1 MSNLAQNFQNPNYKP
16 LTIGEFA
23 IRQDEDGRYCLN
35 DLHKVS
41 GGNEK
46 YRPTFFLR
54 NEQTQS
60 LIIEIESKNYDV
72 QICTSKNIAV
82 KTIQGRGKKQ
92 GTYVCLEL
100 VYAYAMWIS
109 PPFYLK
115 VIRTIMALDKPEP
128 QPMPIVPVPFQ
139 IGRYLVECDANG
151 KISIQDAGNKQL
163 VEVEEMRKFIDMSL
177 TFYMEVGEFHSR
189 LIDFRKNY
197 VWRENMVMFDL
208 LQQGKT
214 FVDLGK

>member
-1 MSNLAQNFQNPNYKP
+1 MSNLSFSIDSQSVR
-16 LTIGEFA
+16 I
-23 IRQDEDGRYCLN
+23 IDGLYCLN
-35 DLHKVS
+35 DLHKAS
-41 GGNEK
+41 GNEK
-46 YRPTFFLR
+46 KHQPANFIRLD
-54 NEQTQS
+54 QTQGLIKEIDNSSDMRS
-60 LIIEIESKNYDV
+60 LSF
-72 QICTSKNIAV
+72 
-82 KTIQGRGKKQ
+82 KQ
-92 GTYVCLEL
+92 LTGAKGGTYVCLEL

-115 VIRTIMALDKPEP
+115 VIRTIMALDKPKP

-163 VEVEEMRKFIDMSL
+163 VEMEEMQKFLEMSL

-208 LQQGKT
+208 LQQDKT

>member
-1 MSNLAQNFQNPNYKP
+1 MSNLSFSIDSQFVR
-16 LTIGEFA
+16 IV
-23 IRQDEDGRYCLN
+23 DGLYCLN

-41 GGNEK
+41 GKDAKHKPANFM
-46 YRPTFFLR
+46 RLDT
-54 NEQTQS
+54 TQG
-60 LIIEIESKNYDV
+60 LCIEIDRCSDV
-72 QICTSKNIAV
+72 SIAY
-82 KTIQGRGKKQ
+82 KIIKGGLKQ

-163 VEVEEMRKFIDMSL
+163 VEMEEMQKFLEMSL

-208 LQQGKT
+208 LQQDKT

>member
-1 MSNLAQNFQNPNYKP
+1 MSNLSLSIDSQSVR
-16 LTIGEFA
+16 IV
-23 IRQDEDGRYCLN
+23 DGLYCLN
-35 DLHKVS
+35 DLHKAS
-41 GGNEK
+41 GNEK
-46 YRPTFFLR
+46 KHQPALFLR
-54 NEQTQS
+54 LDQTQS
-60 LIIEIESKNYDV
+60 LIAEIEKNRSTDM
-72 QICTSKNIAV
+72 QIAY
-82 KTIQGRGKKQ
+82 KTYKGGLKQ

-163 VEVEEMRKFIDMSL
+163 VEMEEMQKFLEMSL

-208 LQQGKT
+208 LQQDKT

>member
-1 MSNLAQNFQNPNYKP
+1 MSNLSFSIDSQS
-16 LTIGEFA
+16 
-23 IRQDEDGRYCLN
+23 IRIVDGLYCLN

-41 GGNEK
+41 GNEK
-46 YRPTFFLR
+46 KHQPALFLR
-54 NEQTQS
+54 LDQTQS
-60 LIIEIESKNYDV
+60 LIAEIEKNRSTDM
-72 QICTSKNIAV
+72 QIAY
-82 KTIQGRGKKQ
+82 KTIKGGLKQ

-163 VEVEEMRKFIDMSL
+163 VEMEEMQKFLEMSL

-208 LQQGKT
+208 LQQDKT

>member
-1 MSNLAQNFQNPNYKP
+1 MSNLSLSIDSQSVR
-16 LTIGEFA
+16 IV
-23 IRQDEDGRYCLN
+23 DGLYCLN
-35 DLHKVS
+35 DLHKAS
-41 GGNEK
+41 GNEK
-46 YRPTFFLR
+46 KHQPALFLR
-54 NEQTQS
+54 LDQTQS
-60 LIIEIESKNYDV
+60 LIAEIEKNRSTDM
-72 QICTSKNIAV
+72 QIAY
-82 KTIQGRGKKQ
+82 KTYKGGLKQ

-115 VIRTIMALDKPEP
+115 VIRTIMALDQSQP

-163 VEVEEMRKFIDMSL
+163 VEMEEMQKFLEMSL

-208 LQQGKT
+208 LQQDKT

>member
-1 MSNLAQNFQNPNYKP
+1 MSNLSLSIDSQSVR
-16 LTIGEFA
+16 I
-23 IRQDEDGRYCLN
+23 IDGLYCLN
-35 DLHKVS
+35 DLHRAS
-41 GGNEK
+41 GSEEK
-46 YRPTFFLR
+46 HKPARFIR
-54 NEQTQS
+54 NQQTQD
-60 LIIEIESKNYDV
+60 LIQEIEKDNTQRPDLV
-72 QICTSKNIAV
+72 FAL
-82 KTIQGRGKKQ
+82 KTFHGGKKQ

-163 VEVEEMRKFIDMSL
+163 VEMEEMQKFLEMSL

-189 LIDFRKNY
+189 LIDFRKNGY
-197 VWRENMVMFDL
+197 SEYRV
-208 LQQGKT
+208 
-214 FVDLGK
+214 

>member
-1 MSNLAQNFQNPNYKP
+1 MSNLSLSIDSQSVR
-16 LTIGEFA
+16 I
-23 IRQDEDGRYCLN
+23 IDGLYCLN

-41 GGNEK
+41 GNNEK
-46 YRPTFFLR
+46 HRPTFFLR
-54 NEQTQS
+54 NEQTKS
-60 LIIEIESKNYDV
+60 LITEIESDV
-72 QICTSKNIAV
+72 QICTSLKNKAIKV
-82 KTIQGRGKKQ
+82 FKGGLKQ

-115 VIRTIMALDKPEP
+115 VIRTIMALDQPKP
-128 QPMPIVPVPFQ
+128 QPMPVVPVPYQ
-139 IGRYLVECDANG
+139 VGRFLVECDANG